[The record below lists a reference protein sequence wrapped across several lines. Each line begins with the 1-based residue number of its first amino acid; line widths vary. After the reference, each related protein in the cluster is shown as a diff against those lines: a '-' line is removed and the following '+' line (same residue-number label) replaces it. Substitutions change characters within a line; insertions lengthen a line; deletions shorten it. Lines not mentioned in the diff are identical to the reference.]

1 MKLQTKI
8 KQNRKEY
15 LTELIKLPSKL
26 RFEIYLI
33 SLLFTLFFISAPVAI
48 IINLYLFVDYFNLVS
63 LGVSIIL
70 FLAFNT
76 YYLIFFSILKRK
88 FEHKFSFK
96 YLIIDNIIRSFLLST
111 LLFFII
117 IFIIKGLVI

>member
-15 LTELIKLPSKL
+15 LTELMKLPSKL

-33 SLLFTLFFISAPVAI
+33 SLLFTMFFISAPVAI

-70 FLAFNT
+70 FLAFNI
-76 YYLIFFSILKRK
+76 YYLICFSILKRK

-111 LLFFII
+111 LLFLII

>member
-15 LTELIKLPSKL
+15 ITELMKLPSKL
-26 RFEIYLI
+26 HFEIYLI
-33 SLLFTLFFISAPVAI
+33 SLLFTLFFISAPVAL
-48 IINLYLFVDYFNLVS
+48 IINLYLFVDYFYLVS

-70 FLAFNT
+70 FLAFNI
-76 YYLIFFSILKRK
+76 YYFICYSILKRK
-88 FEHKFSFK
+88 FEHKISFK
-96 YLIIDNIIRSFLLST
+96 YIIIDNIIRSFLLST
-111 LLFFII
+111 MLFLII

>member
-48 IINLYLFVDYFNLVS
+48 INLYLFVDYFNLVS

-70 FLAFNT
+70 FLAFNI

-96 YLIIDNIIRSFLLST
+96 YLIIDNVIRSFLLST

>member
-1 MKLQTKI
+1 MKLQIKI

-15 LTELIKLPSKL
+15 LTELIKLPFKL

-33 SLLFTLFFISAPVAI
+33 SLLFTLFFISAPVAL
-48 IINLYLFVDYFNLVS
+48 IINLYLFVDYFYLVS

-70 FLAFNT
+70 FLAFNI
-76 YYLIFFSILKRK
+76 YYFICYSILKRK
-88 FEHKFSFK
+88 FEHKISFK
-96 YLIIDNIIRSFLLST
+96 YIIIDNIIRSFLLST
-111 LLFFII
+111 MLFLII

>member
-15 LTELIKLPSKL
+15 LTELMKLPSKL

-70 FLAFNT
+70 FLAFNI
-76 YYLIFFSILKRK
+76 YYLICFSILKRK
-88 FEHKFSFK
+88 FEHNFSFK

>member
-15 LTELIKLPSKL
+15 LTELMKLPSKL

-70 FLAFNT
+70 FLAFNI
-76 YYLIFFSILKRK
+76 YYLICFSILKRK
-88 FEHKFSFK
+88 FMLKLSFK

-111 LLFFII
+111 LLFLII

>member
-48 IINLYLFVDYFNLVS
+48 IVDYFNLVS

-70 FLAFNT
+70 FLAFNI

>member
-70 FLAFNT
+70 FLAFNI
-76 YYLIFFSILKRK
+76 YYLIFFSILKK
-88 FEHKFSFK
+88 NLS
-96 YLIIDNIIRSFLLST
+96 INFLLNI
-111 LLFFII
+111 L
-117 IFIIKGLVI
+117 

>member
-15 LTELIKLPSKL
+15 LTELMKLPSKL

-70 FLAFNT
+70 FLAFNI
-76 YYLIFFSILKRK
+76 YYLICFSILKRK
-88 FEHKFSFK
+88 FMLKFSFK

-111 LLFFII
+111 LLFLII